1 MADPDPDPDQE
12 KLTGLLVEADYLAA
26 LIQSSKDAIISK
38 TPAGI
43 VTSWN
48 DAAAALFGYQADE
61 IIGKPVVI
69 LFSPDRLRDE
79 DVILE
84 RISRGERI
92 EQHATTR
99 RHKDG
104 RDIRVS
110 LAIAPIRDLNGR
122 IIGAS
127 KIARDISRRVDA
139 AEAALA
145 RSEQRFRRVIE
156 ATPTALIT
164 VRQTGT
170 IEMVNTQAERMFG
183 YARHELLGQ
192 SIDMLVPERF
202 RGSHPQQ
209 RNGYFGEP
217 RSRSMGDGR
226 ELYGLRKDGG
236 EFPVEIGL
244 NSLETDDG
252 PMILSSIIDISERK
266 YRELKIR
273 AALKEKEL
281 LLGEI
286 HHRVKNNLQVI
297 HSLLGLQASSGLDP
311 AMREL
316 LNESQSRIRSMALIH
331 QTLYESKDFAR
342 VDFRRFLLSL
352 VPTLVAS
359 YAVHAGR
366 IKVLVNAA
374 EVSLPIEAAIPC
386 ALIVNELV
394 ANALKHGFPEP
405 MSGTI
410 WIDFK
415 QADAH
420 RLELSV
426 SDDGVGLPAAPGSGS
441 KTLGLELVRLLADQV
456 AADLSIQPRNP
467 TRLALSLR
475 APP

>member
-1 MADPDPDPDQE
+1 
-12 KLTGLLVEADYLAA
+12 
-26 LIQSSKDAIISK
+26 
-38 TPAGI
+38 
-43 VTSWN
+43 
-48 DAAAALFGYQADE
+48 
-61 IIGKPVVI
+61 
-69 LFSPDRLRDE
+69 
-79 DVILE
+79 
-84 RISRGERI
+84 
-92 EQHATTR
+92 
-99 RHKDG
+99 
-104 RDIRVS
+104 
-110 LAIAPIRDLNGR
+110 
-122 IIGAS
+122 
-127 KIARDISRRVDA
+127 
-139 AEAALA
+139 
-145 RSEQRFRRVIE
+145 
-156 ATPTALIT
+156 
-164 VRQTGT
+164 
-170 IEMVNTQAERMFG
+170 
-183 YARHELLGQ
+183 
-192 SIDMLVPERF
+192 
-202 RGSHPQQ
+202 
-209 RNGYFGEP
+209 
-217 RSRSMGDGR
+217 MGDGR